1 MQLLVGI
8 IIGFIVSEIISGRT
22 PGRNRFY
29 KSLKFN
35 FKNYSFHIHHWMWS
49 IVLLLIINYNGYV
62 NFLIDGVLLGIC
74 IQGLTYKDYSEYF
87 KIIKK

>member
-1 MQLLVGI
+1 
-8 IIGFIVSEIISGRT
+8 
-22 PGRNRFY
+22 
-29 KSLKFN
+29 
-35 FKNYSFHIHHWMWS
+35 MWS